1 MRIERL
7 DLPRLKMPNVE
18 HFETSYS
25 RRKNS
30 DKLILEF

>member
-25 RRKNS
+25 RR
-30 DKLILEF
+30 